1 MTWMQVAGA
10 IRQQLEI
17 ECARNGGPDCD
28 NTTMKIAVP
37 CDDDPALK
45 AVLLAKGKLVIEL
58 TEVVQPVD
66 NNQYLQG
73 VRALRESVGAE
84 LPVGMVG
91 GVG

>member
-1 MTWMQVAGA
+1 MTWMQIAEA

-17 ECARNGGPDCD
+17 ECSRNGGPDVD

-37 CDDDPALK
+37 CDDDPTLK

-58 TEVVQPVD
+58 TAVVQPVG
-66 NNQYLQG
+66 NSQYLASVQ
-73 VRALRESVGAE
+73 ALREHVGAE

-91 GVG
+91 GMG